1 MVIPGENLPPS
12 PARFSSPPVDDRP
25 LNCQRRRGGMTF
37 VIVALALMLAIGFFF
52 MVDQRN
58 DEGQGQAITDA
69 AETVDNA
76 ARTIGDAGQRAM
88 DRLRDRDPASNQDG
102 K

>member
-1 MVIPGENLPPS
+1 MAIMGEKIPPLPTK
-12 PARFSSPPVDDRP
+12 FSSPPVDDRP

-37 VIVALALMLAIGFFF
+37 VIVALALVLAIGFFF

-58 DEGQGQAITDA
+58 DDARGRAITDA

-88 DRLRDRDPASNQDG
+88 DKLRDRDPTNNRDV

>member
-1 MVIPGENLPPS
+1 MAILGEKLPPS
-12 PARFSSPPVDDRP
+12 PASFSSPPVDDRP

-37 VIVALALMLAIGFFF
+37 VIVALALVLAIGFFF

-58 DEGQGQAITDA
+58 DDVRGRAITDA

-88 DRLRDRDPASNQDG
+88 NKLRDRDSTDNQDV